1 MKKFLMCVSAMGF
14 ALSAAAQ
21 PPGGPGGFGPP
32 QPGQILPQFLQ
43 DMLSMSADQKKQL
56 EQLQK
61 EVDARLAKILTPE
74 QIKQLQDMGR
84 QMGGM
89 FGGPPGGGFGGPP
102 GGGFGTAGRLDD
114 VKKQLGSSD
123 EEWKVIGPKLQKLI
137 AARQALTADARGP
150 ERGFGM
156 GGFGPPGGGGFG
168 PPGGGIGGAGGE
180 RRGPAGDFSPPGGP
194 PMGAFGGPMITSAI
208 TQAQADLKAVLSDRK
223 HSAEEI
229 KEKVAAVRKA
239 RQKARG
245 EVDAAQKDLM
255 LMLTAEQ
262 EAILVSLGYFE

>member
-1 MKKFLMCVSAMGF
+1 MKKLAVCLAFIGLIGVAK
-14 ALSAAAQ
+14 AQ
-21 PPGGPGGFGPP
+21 PPGGPFGPP
-32 QPGQILPQFLQ
+32 QPDQILPQFLQ
-43 DMLSMSADQKKQL
+43 DVLSMSADQKKQL

-74 QIKQLQDMGR
+74 QNKQLQDMGR

-114 VKKQLGSSD
+114 VKKQLGSTD

-137 AARQALTADARGP
+137 AAGQALTADAGGP

-168 PPGGGIGGAGGE
+168 PPGGGFGGPGGD
-180 RRGPAGDFSPPGGP
+180 RRGPGGDFSPPGGP
-194 PMGAFGGPMITSAI
+194 PPMGAFGGPTVTSAI
-208 TQAQADLKAVLSDRK
+208 AQAQADLKTVLSEPK
-223 HSAEEI
+223 HTAAEVQ
-229 KEKVAAVRKA
+229 EKVAAVRKA

-245 EVDAAQKDLM
+245 EVDAAQKDLL